1 MVAQLKLGR
10 VTIDT
15 DDGVLTVCRGAES
28 RLAIVV
34 ASVVSVMGLLLS
46 LCSAGMA
53 IFLSSGLFLSKVGCV
68 TFLVVGA
75 IVLFLAYCAVM
86 GIILSGAVFSSCMPY
101 RAKLDTNKRTLTVRN
116 FLRRVSDKPL
126 PADCVFQIVRA
137 TNRCD
142 WGLRVLVGG
151 KSDGRRR
158 VFVPSAIIGD
168 IGEARKFAK
177 VVADFLV
184 ANAATPFAVDSSAW
198 DARKCSGLT
207 S

>member
-10 VTIDT
+10 ETIDA

-34 ASVVSVMGLLLS
+34 ASVVSVMGLLFS

-68 TFLVVGA
+68 TFLV
-75 IVLFLAYCAVM
+75 
-86 GIILSGAVFSSCMPY
+86 
-101 RAKLDTNKRTLTVRN
+101 
-116 FLRRVSDKPL
+116 
-126 PADCVFQIVRA
+126 
-137 TNRCD
+137 
-142 WGLRVLVGG
+142 
-151 KSDGRRR
+151 
-158 VFVPSAIIGD
+158 
-168 IGEARKFAK
+168 
-177 VVADFLV
+177 